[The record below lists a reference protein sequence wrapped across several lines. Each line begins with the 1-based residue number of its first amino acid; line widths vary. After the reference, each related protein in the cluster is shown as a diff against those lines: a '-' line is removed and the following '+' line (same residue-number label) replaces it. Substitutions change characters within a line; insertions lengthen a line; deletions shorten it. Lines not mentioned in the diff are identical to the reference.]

1 METIKKQNISNSLRV
16 YVERYD
22 SQNRAAASL
31 KNVSAATI
39 NQMLGGKW
47 DLISDDMWRNVASQ
61 IGYKD
66 EKWEAAQTGD
76 YKLLTA
82 ILQDAKDSALV
93 LGITGNAGS
102 GKTFCCKNFTES
114 NKNVYHIVCNEF
126 WNSKNF
132 MSELLHTIGRDS
144 SGMNI
149 GEMMNETVRTL
160 KIQEKP
166 LIILDE
172 ADKLKDNVLYLF
184 ISLYNL
190 IEDECGIVLIATN
203 HLEKRLRSGVK
214 LNRKGFNEIWSR
226 IGRKCVQLKGVAS
239 ADIVA
244 ICELNGVSERNDI
257 NGIIAD
263 SESDLR
269 RVKRRIHAVLKK
281 RLNKD

>member
-1 METIKKQNISNSLRV
+1 MEIIKKQNISNSLKS

-22 SQNRAAASL
+22 SQNRAAQSL
-31 KNVSAATI
+31 KNVSAATV
-39 NQMLGGKW
+39 NQILNGKW
-47 DLISDDMWRNVASQ
+47 DLISDEMWRNVASQ

-66 EKWEAAQTGD
+66 EKWNAVQTAD
-76 YKLLTA
+76 YNLLTS
-82 ILQDAKDSALV
+82 ILCDVKENALV
-93 LGITGNAGS
+93 LAITGNAGS

-114 NKNVYHIVCNEF
+114 NKNVYHIVCNDF

-132 MSELLHTIGRDS
+132 MSELLSAIGRES

-149 GEMMNETVRTL
+149 GEMMNEAVRTL
-160 KIQEKP
+160 KTQEKP

-172 ADKLKDNVLYLF
+172 ADKLKDKVLYLF

-203 HLEKRLRSGVK
+203 HLEKRLRNGVK

-226 IGRKCVQLKGVAS
+226 IGRKCVQLKGVTS

-244 ICELNGVSERNDI
+244 VCEMNGVAERNDI
-257 NGIIAD
+257 SDIIAD

-269 RVKRRIHAVLKK
+269 RVKRRIHATLKK
-281 RLNKD
+281 KSNK